1 MKDTLKFRFDR
12 TQFYVNEEK
21 RTVVCKLTGI
31 LTGFT
36 GDFENEL
43 AGSAKNTKVAFADEF
58 AVMEFTAKA
67 KCCPN
72 DTFDEKTGKQ
82 IAESRAKM
90 KVYATLQQMASKAAE
105 YYTRQATVAADT
117 QDKYLAIL
125 SVEAGRIEKLVD

>member
-90 KVYATLQQMASKAAE
+90 KVYATLQQMAAKSREHYEK
-105 YYTRQATVAADT
+105 QAQTAQAVE
-117 QDKYLAIL
+117 DKYLAIL